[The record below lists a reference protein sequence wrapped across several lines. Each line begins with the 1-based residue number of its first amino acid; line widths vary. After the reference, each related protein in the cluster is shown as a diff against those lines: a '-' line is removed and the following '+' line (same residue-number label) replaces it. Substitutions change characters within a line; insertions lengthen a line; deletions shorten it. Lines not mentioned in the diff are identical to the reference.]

1 MTTVLEFHIP
11 LSREDLLKQGDRNHY
26 VVSECCTAAE
36 VTSNLEGTHAHC
48 SCMQKLLCVSFK
60 PVLNHEILKEQVC
73 SELACPSFVWKWSGK
88 EGPDK

>member
-36 VTSNLEGTHAHC
+36 VTSNVEGTHTLQLREEAVMC
-48 SCMQKLLCVSFK
+48 A
-60 PVLNHEILKEQVC
+60 I
-73 SELACPSFVWKWSGK
+73 
-88 EGPDK
+88 